1 MKWSSRF
8 IGFLIVTACLV
19 VMFVVVSKETFSWF
33 QTINTSSPVSV
44 TEIGRE
50 EDENPPPK
58 DGIDLGSTDEPGK
71 AGERQEKQDML
82 KFKFG
87 SGNGDAPGGLGT
99 LFAFLAAIGLTVY
112 GVRRWLRRR
121 RGKGFVFSTRQNAF
135 APLSLNADA
144 SIEAQTFPLLTNIEL
159 RDWLITFNASLAPEL
174 KLRTNETLIDWF
186 ERIELTDIDASLYH
200 LIRYGAASEH
210 DIPVEQQ
217 QRFHEALDRYLQR
230 HP

>member
-8 IGFLIVTACLV
+8 IGFLVVTACLV
-19 VMFVVVSKETFSWF
+19 VMFVFISKETFSWF
-33 QTINTSSPVSV
+33 QTINTPAPISV
-44 TEIGRE
+44 IEMGKPE
-50 EDENPPPK
+50 EAPPPK
-58 DGIDLGSTDEPGK
+58 GGIDLGSTDEKGND
-71 AGERQEKQDML
+71 GERQVKEDML

-121 RGKGFVFSTRQNAF
+121 RGKGFTFSSRQNAL
-135 APLSLNADA
+135 APLSLNADT
-144 SIEAQTFPLLTNIEL
+144 SIEARTFPMLTNIEL

-174 KLRTNETLIDWF
+174 KLRTNETVVDWF

-200 LIRYGAASEH
+200 LIRYGPASDH
-210 DIPVEQQ
+210 DIPFEQQ
-217 QRFHEALDRYLQR
+217 QRFHEALDRYLKRQ
-230 HP
+230 P

>member
-8 IGFLIVTACLV
+8 IGFLVVTACLV
-19 VMFVVVSKETFSWF
+19 VMFVFISKETFSWF
-33 QTINTSSPVSV
+33 QTINTSSPASV
-44 TEIGRE
+44 TEVNRE
-50 EDENPPPK
+50 EEDK
-58 DGIDLGSTDEPGK
+58 RQTGGIDMGRTKGPKFEGEPQP
-71 AGERQEKQDML
+71 REKML

-121 RGKGFVFSTRQNAF
+121 RGKGFVFSTRQNTF
-135 APLSLNADA
+135 APLSLNADP
-144 SIEAQTFPLLTNIEL
+144 SIEARTFPMLTNIEL

-174 KLRTNETLIDWF
+174 KLRTNETVVDWF

-200 LIRYGAASEH
+200 LIRYGPASDH
-210 DIPVEQQ
+210 DIPFEQQ
-217 QRFHEALDRYLQR
+217 QQFHEALDRYLQR

>member
-8 IGFLIVTACLV
+8 IGFLVVTACLV
-19 VMFVVVSKETFSWF
+19 VMFVFISKETFSWL
-33 QTINTSSPVSV
+33 QTINTPAPISV
-44 TEIGRE
+44 IEMGKPE
-50 EDENPPPK
+50 EAPPPK
-58 DGIDLGSTDEPGK
+58 GGIDLGSTDEKGNG
-71 AGERQEKQDML
+71 GERQVKEDML

-87 SGNGDAPGGLGT
+87 SGDGDAPGGLGT

-121 RGKGFVFSTRQNAF
+121 RGKGFTFSSRQNAF
-135 APLSLNADA
+135 APLSLNADT
-144 SIEAQTFPLLTNIEL
+144 SIEARTFPMLTNIEL
-159 RDWLITFNASLAPEL
+159 RDWLITFNASLSPEL

-186 ERIELTDIDASLYH
+186 ERINLTDIDASLYH
-200 LIRYGAASEH
+200 LIRYGPASEQ

-217 QRFHEALDRYLQR
+217 QQFHEALDRYLQR

>member
-8 IGFLIVTACLV
+8 IGFLVVTACLV
-19 VMFVVVSKETFSWF
+19 VMFVFISKETFSWF

-44 TEIGRE
+44 TEMGRE

-58 DGIDLGSTDEPGK
+58 DGIDLGSTDEKGND
-71 AGERQEKQDML
+71 GERQVKEDML

-121 RGKGFVFSTRQNAF
+121 RGKGFTFSSRQNAF
-135 APLSLNADA
+135 APLSLNADT
-144 SIEAQTFPLLTNIEL
+144 SIEARTFPMLTNIEL

-174 KLRTNETLIDWF
+174 KLRTNETVVDWF

-200 LIRYGAASEH
+200 LIRYGPASDH
-210 DIPVEQQ
+210 DIPFEQQ
-217 QRFHEALDRYLQR
+217 QRFHEALDRYLKRQ
-230 HP
+230 P

>member
-8 IGFLIVTACLV
+8 TGFLVMTACLV
-19 VMFVVVSKETFSWF
+19 VTFVFISKETFSWL
-33 QTINTSSPVSV
+33 QTIHTPAPISV
-44 TEIGRE
+44 IEMGKPE
-50 EDENPPPK
+50 EAPPQK
-58 DGIDLGSTDEPGK
+58 GGIDLGSTDEKGK
-71 AGERQEKQDML
+71 GGERQVKEDML

-112 GVRRWLRRR
+112 GVHRWLRRR
-121 RGKGFVFSTRQNAF
+121 RWERFTFSSRPDAPV
-135 APLSLNADA
+135 PLSLNADT
-144 SIEAQTFPLLTNIEL
+144 SIEARTFPMLTNIEL

-174 KLRTNETLIDWF
+174 KLRTNETVVDWF
-186 ERIELTDIDASLYH
+186 ERIDLTDIDASLYH
-200 LIRYGAASEH
+200 LIRYGPTSDH
-210 DIPVEQQ
+210 DIPFEQQ

>member
-8 IGFLIVTACLV
+8 IGLLVVTACLV
-19 VMFVVVSKETFSWF
+19 VTFVFVSKETFSWL
-33 QTINTSSPVSV
+33 QTIHTPAPISV
-44 TEIGRE
+44 IEMGKPE
-50 EDENPPPK
+50 EAPPPK
-58 DGIDLGSTDEPGK
+58 GGIDLGSTDEKGNG
-71 AGERQEKQDML
+71 GERQVKEDML

-99 LFAFLAAIGLTVY
+99 LFAFLAAIVLTVY

-121 RGKGFVFSTRQNAF
+121 RGKGFTFSSRQNTF
-135 APLSLNADA
+135 APLSLNADT
-144 SIEAQTFPLLTNIEL
+144 SIEARTFPMLTNIEL

-174 KLRTNETLIDWF
+174 KLRTNETVVDWF

-200 LIRYGAASEH
+200 LIRYGPASDR
-210 DIPVEQQ
+210 DIPFEQQ

>member
-8 IGFLIVTACLV
+8 IGFLVVTACLV
-19 VMFVVVSKETFSWF
+19 VTFVFVSKETFSWL
-33 QTINTSSPVSV
+33 QTIHTPAPSSVIEMGKP
-44 TEIGRE
+44 E
-50 EDENPPPK
+50 EAPPPK
-58 DGIDLGSTDEPGK
+58 GGIDLGSTDEKGNG
-71 AGERQEKQDML
+71 GERQVKEDML

-121 RGKGFVFSTRQNAF
+121 RGKGFTFSSRQNAF
-135 APLSLNADA
+135 APLSLNADT
-144 SIEAQTFPLLTNIEL
+144 SIEARTFPMLTNIEL

-174 KLRTNETLIDWF
+174 KLRTNETVVDWF

-200 LIRYGAASEH
+200 LIRYGPASDR
-210 DIPVEQQ
+210 DIPFEQQ
-217 QRFHEALDRYLQR
+217 QRFHEALDRYLKRQ
-230 HP
+230 P

>member
-8 IGFLIVTACLV
+8 IGFLVVTACLV
-19 VMFVVVSKETFSWF
+19 VTFVFVSKETFSWL
-33 QTINTSSPVSV
+33 QTIHTPAPISV
-44 TEIGRE
+44 IEMGKPE
-50 EDENPPPK
+50 EAPPPK
-58 DGIDLGSTDEPGK
+58 GGIDLGSTDEKGNG
-71 AGERQEKQDML
+71 GERQVKEDML

-99 LFAFLAAIGLTVY
+99 LFAFLAAIVLTVY

-121 RGKGFVFSTRQNAF
+121 RGKGFTFSSRQNAF
-135 APLSLNADA
+135 VPLSLNADT
-144 SIEAQTFPLLTNIEL
+144 SIEARTFPMLTNIEL

-174 KLRTNETLIDWF
+174 KLRTNETVVDWF

-200 LIRYGAASEH
+200 LIRYGPASDR
-210 DIPVEQQ
+210 DIPFEQQ

>member
-8 IGFLIVTACLV
+8 IGFLVMTACLV
-19 VMFVVVSKETFSWF
+19 VTFVFISKETFSWL
-33 QTINTSSPVSV
+33 QTIHTPAPISV
-44 TEIGRE
+44 IEMGKPE
-50 EDENPPPK
+50 EAPPQK
-58 DGIDLGSTDEPGK
+58 GGIDLGSTDEKGNG
-71 AGERQEKQDML
+71 GERQVKEDML

-121 RGKGFVFSTRQNAF
+121 RGKGFTFSSRQNAF
-135 APLSLNADA
+135 APLSLKADT
-144 SIEAQTFPLLTNIEL
+144 SIEARTFPMLTNIEL

-174 KLRTNETLIDWF
+174 KLRTNETVVDWF

-200 LIRYGAASEH
+200 LIRYGPASDR
-210 DIPVEQQ
+210 DIPFEQQ
-217 QRFHEALDRYLQR
+217 QRFHEALDRYLKRQ
-230 HP
+230 P

>member
-8 IGFLIVTACLV
+8 IGFLVVTACLV
-19 VMFVVVSKETFSWF
+19 VMFVFVSKETFSWF

-44 TEIGRE
+44 TEVNKEE
-50 EDENPPPK
+50 EDERQTG
-58 DGIDLGSTDEPGK
+58 GIDMGRTKGPKFEGEP
-71 AGERQEKQDML
+71 RPREKML

-87 SGNGDAPGGLGT
+87 RGNGDAPGGLGM

-121 RGKGFVFSTRQNAF
+121 RGKGFTFSSRQNAF
-135 APLSLNADA
+135 APLSLNADT
-144 SIEAQTFPLLTNIEL
+144 SIEARTFPMLTNIEL

-174 KLRTNETLIDWF
+174 KLRTNETVVDWF

-200 LIRYGAASEH
+200 LIRYGPASDH
-210 DIPVEQQ
+210 DIPFEQQ
-217 QRFHEALDRYLQR
+217 QRFHEALDRYLKRQ
-230 HP
+230 P

>member
-8 IGFLIVTACLV
+8 IGFLVMTACLV
-19 VMFVVVSKETFSWF
+19 VTFVFISKETFSWL
-33 QTINTSSPVSV
+33 QTINTPAPISV
-44 TEIGRE
+44 IEMGKPE
-50 EDENPPPK
+50 EAPPPK
-58 DGIDLGSTDEPGK
+58 GGIDLGSTDEKGNG
-71 AGERQEKQDML
+71 GERQVKEDML

-99 LFAFLAAIGLTVY
+99 LFAFLAAIVLTVY

-121 RGKGFVFSTRQNAF
+121 RGKGFTFSSRQNTF
-135 APLSLNADA
+135 APLSLNADT
-144 SIEAQTFPLLTNIEL
+144 SIEARTFPMLTNIEL

-174 KLRTNETLIDWF
+174 KLRTNETVVDWF

-200 LIRYGAASEH
+200 LIRYGPASDR
-210 DIPVEQQ
+210 DIPFEQQ

>member
-8 IGFLIVTACLV
+8 IGFLVVTACLV
-19 VMFVVVSKETFSWF
+19 VMFVFISKETFSWF
-33 QTINTSSPVSV
+33 QTINTPAPSSVIEMGKP
-44 TEIGRE
+44 E
-50 EDENPPPK
+50 EAPPPK
-58 DGIDLGSTDEPGK
+58 GGIDLGSTDEKGNG
-71 AGERQEKQDML
+71 GERQVKEDML

-121 RGKGFVFSTRQNAF
+121 RGKGFTFSSRQNAF
-135 APLSLNADA
+135 APLSLNADT
-144 SIEAQTFPLLTNIEL
+144 SIEARTFPMLTNIEL

-174 KLRTNETLIDWF
+174 KLRTNETVVDWF

-200 LIRYGAASEH
+200 LIRYGPASDH
-210 DIPVEQQ
+210 DIPFEQQ
-217 QRFHEALDRYLQR
+217 QRFHEALDRYLKRQ
-230 HP
+230 P

>member
-8 IGFLIVTACLV
+8 IGFLVVTACLV
-19 VMFVVVSKETFSWF
+19 VTFVFVSKETFSWL
-33 QTINTSSPVSV
+33 QTIHTPAPISV
-44 TEIGRE
+44 IEMGKPE
-50 EDENPPPK
+50 EAPPPK
-58 DGIDLGSTDEPGK
+58 GGIDLGSTDEKGNG
-71 AGERQEKQDML
+71 GERQVKEDML

-121 RGKGFVFSTRQNAF
+121 RGKGFTFSSRQNAF
-135 APLSLNADA
+135 APLSLNADT
-144 SIEAQTFPLLTNIEL
+144 SIEARTFPMLTNIEL

-174 KLRTNETLIDWF
+174 KLRTNETVVDWF

-200 LIRYGAASEH
+200 LIRYGPASDR
-210 DIPVEQQ
+210 DIPFEQQ
-217 QRFHEALDRYLQR
+217 QRFHEALDRYLKRQ
-230 HP
+230 P

>member
-8 IGFLIVTACLV
+8 IGFLVVTACLV
-19 VMFVVVSKETFSWF
+19 VMFVFISKETFSWF
-33 QTINTSSPVSV
+33 QTINTPAPSSVIEMGKP
-44 TEIGRE
+44 E
-50 EDENPPPK
+50 EAPPPK
-58 DGIDLGSTDEPGK
+58 GGIDLGSTDEKGND
-71 AGERQEKQDML
+71 GERQVKEDML

-121 RGKGFVFSTRQNAF
+121 RGKGFTFSSRQNAF
-135 APLSLNADA
+135 APLSLNADT
-144 SIEAQTFPLLTNIEL
+144 SIKARTFPMLTNIEL

-174 KLRTNETLIDWF
+174 KLRTNETVVDWF

-200 LIRYGAASEH
+200 LIRYGPASDH
-210 DIPVEQQ
+210 DIQFEQQ
-217 QRFHEALDRYLQR
+217 QRFHEALDRYLKRQ
-230 HP
+230 P